1 MNKMFLAI
9 SALAFTSG
17 ICAAAN
23 AAQPAGG
30 FQGPGLATSTVAE
43 AQKFSDDTAV
53 VLVGKIEKSLG
64 NEEYQFKDATGT
76 IVVEIDDE
84 DWNGVNVTPQ
94 NTIEI
99 HGEVDKDMFNTK
111 IDAERVILKK

>member
-23 AAQPAGG
+23 AAQPMGG

>member
-1 MNKMFLAI
+1 MNKLFLAI

-17 ICAAAN
+17 FCAAAS

-30 FQGPGLATSTVAE
+30 FQGPGLPTSTVEE
-43 AQKFSDDTAV
+43 AQKLSDDTAV
-53 VLVGKIEKSLG
+53 VLVGQIEKSLG
-64 NEEYQFKDATGT
+64 DEKYQFKDATGT
-76 IVVEIDDE
+76 IGVEIDDE
-84 DWNGVNVTPQ
+84 DWNGVNATPQ

-111 IDAERVILKK
+111 IDADRVILKK

>member
-1 MNKMFLAI
+1 MFLAI

-17 ICAAAN
+17 FCAAAS

-30 FQGPGLATSTVAE
+30 FQGPGLPTSTVEE
-43 AQKFSDDTAV
+43 AQKLSDDTAV
-53 VLVGKIEKSLG
+53 VLVGQIEKSLG
-64 NEEYQFKDATGT
+64 EEKYQFKDATGT

-84 DWNGVNVTPQ
+84 DRNGVNETPQ

-99 HGEVDKDMFNTK
+99 HGEVDKKMVNTK
-111 IDAERVILKK
+111 IDADSDSLEK